1 MPNQTERAVVVV
13 SVWAPF
19 GGAQAKAVGL
29 FSINYFRKKKK
40 KMHDTRVPRPLEVP
54 PTRAHRARTGRAA
67 LAAPKKNMQEGGA
80 HFWGLD
86 TAVSRGGGGGAH
98 PCTPVSEGGVG
109 VGPAEAHEHAWRDG
123 SANDTAGSTPHHAG
137 AAGWR
142 LTLARRPGA
151 ASVP

>member
-1 MPNQTERAVVVV
+1 
-13 SVWAPF
+13 
-19 GGAQAKAVGL
+19 
-29 FSINYFRKKKK
+29 
-40 KMHDTRVPRPLEVP
+40 
-54 PTRAHRARTGRAA
+54 
-67 LAAPKKNMQEGGA
+67 MQEGGA

-86 TAVSRGGGGGAH
+86 TAVSRGGGGAPLHTCFG
-98 PCTPVSEGGVG
+98 GGVG